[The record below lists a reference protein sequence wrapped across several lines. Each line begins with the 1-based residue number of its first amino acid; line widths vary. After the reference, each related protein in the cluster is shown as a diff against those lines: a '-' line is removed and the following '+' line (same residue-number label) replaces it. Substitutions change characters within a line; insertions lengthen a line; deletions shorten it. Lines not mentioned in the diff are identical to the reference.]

1 MNTSEYAIDQLSYLT
16 LFLFKFAKK
25 ECMYVCVCMFSKVM
39 GEGQAWSLE
48 NGDTDSFSFDSHNS
62 KKVIFMLSA
71 RIFFR
76 STGYHN

>member
-1 MNTSEYAIDQLSYLT
+1 
-16 LFLFKFAKK
+16 
-25 ECMYVCVCMFSKVM
+25 MYVCVCMFSKVM